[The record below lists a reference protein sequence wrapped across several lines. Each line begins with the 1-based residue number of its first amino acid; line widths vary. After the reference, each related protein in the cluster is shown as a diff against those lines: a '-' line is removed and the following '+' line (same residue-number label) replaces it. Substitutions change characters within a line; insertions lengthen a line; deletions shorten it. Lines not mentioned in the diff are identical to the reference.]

1 LSNKRLI
8 KSTGLIG
15 LATSASRVLGFARD
29 VLIANFFGTTV
40 FAEAFVVA
48 FRIPNLL
55 RDLVGEGAANA
66 AFVPVLT
73 EYCTK
78 RTREE
83 FWDLARN
90 LLHVLVVV
98 LFVVS
103 ICGILLAPVIVR
115 LIAPGFI
122 GDAQKLAITVD
133 LTRIMFPFIFLI
145 GLVAYGMGVLNSL
158 NHFAVP
164 AFGPVLLNISM
175 IFFLVYVC
183 PKIGVKGLAL
193 AVLAGGALQVIT
205 IGYMLRR
212 KGLRFISPIRNTSF
226 DPSGPGREFGIRGL
240 YKGLIHPAIKRIWK
254 LLVPRFFGS
263 AVYQL
268 SVIVDNI
275 FSTFEWIVGMGAP
288 AALWYSYRLFH
299 LPLAIFGISLAT
311 VALPRMS
318 REVAEK
324 NIPSLKDT
332 IGFSMRSVFL
342 VLIPA
347 GIGLATLGRPIIKIL
362 FERGEFTQYSV
373 DITNNAL
380 FFYSFGLFA
389 CGGIKILVNAF
400 FSLGDTRTPVK
411 TAAAAF
417 FINLVL
423 NFVLMWPLKIG
434 GLALATSIAA
444 TSNFIMLY
452 IFLTKKIGPLGT
464 PKIIGALGRILL
476 AGLIMGAFS
485 YAAGRFITGLGAG
498 IFVNA
503 AGILGAVLLSAVIYA
518 GLCAAFG
525 IKEIKKLIEWVL
537 RKR

>member
-1 LSNKRLI
+1 M
-8 KSTGLIG
+8 
-15 LATSASRVLGFARD
+15 
-29 VLIANFFGTTV
+29 LIANFFGTTV

-73 EYCTK
+73 EYYTK
-78 RTREE
+78 RPREE

-90 LLHVLVVV
+90 LLCILFIVLLVIS
-98 LFVVS
+98 L
-103 ICGILLAPVIVR
+103 CGVLLAPVIVR
-115 LIAPGFI
+115 IIAPGFI
-122 GDAQKLAITVD
+122 GDALKLAITVN

-164 AFGPVLLNISM
+164 AFGPILLNISM
-175 IFFLVYVC
+175 ISFLVYVC
-183 PKIGVKGLAL
+183 PKMGVKGLAL
-193 AVLAGGALQVIT
+193 AVLAGGALQVIS

-212 KGLRFISPIRNTSF
+212 KGLRFLKPHSSAETKSF
-226 DPSGPGREFGIRGL
+226 PLPER
-240 YKGLIHPAIKRIWK
+240 KGFLLHPAIKRIWK
-254 LLVPRFFGS
+254 LLIPRFFGS

-275 FSTFEWIVGMGAP
+275 FSTFEWVVGVGAP

-318 REVAEK
+318 REVAEN

-347 GIGLATLGRPIIKIL
+347 GIGLATLGKPIIKIL
-362 FERGEFTQYSV
+362 FERGEFTQYSTA
-373 DITNNAL
+373 ITNNAL

-411 TAAAAF
+411 TASVAF
-417 FINLVL
+417 FINLIL
-423 NFVLMWPLKIG
+423 NFTLMWPLKIG

-444 TSNFIMLY
+444 TANFIMLY
-452 IFLTKKIGPLGT
+452 TFLTKKIGALGT
-464 PKIIGALGRILL
+464 PRIMSAFVRILL
-476 AGLIMGAFS
+476 AGLIMGIFS
-485 YAAGRFITGLGAG
+485 YAAGRFLLGLDAG
-498 IFVNA
+498 IFLNA
-503 AGILGAVLLSAVIYA
+503 AGILGTILLSVVIYA
-518 GLCAAFG
+518 GLCTAFG
-525 IKEIKKLIEWVL
+525 IKEIRKLIKWVL

>member
-1 LSNKRLI
+1 MSNKRLI

-15 LATSASRVLGFARD
+15 LATFASRILGFARD
-29 VLIANFFGTTV
+29 ILIANFFGTTV
-40 FAEAFVVA
+40 FAEAFVVS

-73 EYCTK
+73 EYYTK
-78 RTREE
+78 RSREE

-90 LLHVLVVV
+90 LLYVLFIV
-98 LFVVS
+98 LFVIS
-103 ICGILLAPVIVR
+103 LCGILLAPLIVR

-122 GDAQKLAITVD
+122 GDAQKLAITVN
-133 LTRIMFPFIFLI
+133 LTRIMFPFILLI

-164 AFGPVLLNISM
+164 ALGPVLLNISM
-175 IFFLVYVC
+175 IAFLVYVC
-183 PKIGVKGLAL
+183 PKIGVRGLAL
-193 AVLAGGALQVIT
+193 AVLVGGALQVVS

-212 KGLRFISPIRNTSF
+212 KGLRFWKPLSTQW
-226 DPSGPGREFGIRGL
+226 
-240 YKGLIHPAIKRIWK
+240 KGVLFHPAIKRIWK

-275 FSTFEWIVGMGAP
+275 FSTFTWIVGVGAP

-318 REVAEK
+318 REVAQK
-324 NIPSLKDT
+324 NITALKET
-332 IGFSMRSVFL
+332 ISFSMRSVFL

-347 GIGLATLGRPIIKIL
+347 GIGLATLGGPIIRIL
-362 FERGEFTQYSV
+362 FERGEFTQYSSA
-373 DITNNAL
+373 ITNNAL

-411 TAAAAF
+411 TAAVAF

-423 NFVLMWPLKIG
+423 NFMLMWPLKIG

-444 TSNFIMLY
+444 TSNFVMLY
-452 IFLTKKIGPLGT
+452 VLLTRKIGPLGT
-464 PKIIGALGRILL
+464 PRILGSFIRIL
-476 AGLIMGAFS
+476 IAGLLMGVFS
-485 YAAGRFITGLGAG
+485 YAAGRFLGGLDRGV
-498 IFVNA
+498 FVSA
-503 AGILGAVLLSAVIYA
+503 AGLLSVIFLSVAIYTC
-518 GLCAAFG
+518 LCTALG
-525 IKEIKKLIEWVL
+525 IEEIRKLIRWVL
-537 RKR
+537 KKR

>member
-1 LSNKRLI
+1 MSNKRLI

-15 LATSASRVLGFARD
+15 LATFASRVLGFVRD
-29 VLIANFFGTTV
+29 MLIANFFGTSV
-40 FAEAFVVA
+40 FAEAFVVS

-73 EYCTK
+73 EYYTT
-78 RTREE
+78 RPREE
-83 FWDLARN
+83 FWNLARN
-90 LLHVLVVV
+90 LLYV
-98 LFVVS
+98 LFVTLFVIS
-103 ICGILLAPVIVR
+103 LCGVLFAPIIVK

-122 GDAQKLAITVD
+122 GDAHKLAVTVN

-175 IFFLVYVC
+175 ISFLVYVC
-183 PKIGVKGLAL
+183 PKIGITGLAL
-193 AVLAGGALQVIT
+193 SVLVGGALQVISV
-205 IGYMLRR
+205 GYVLRG
-212 KGLRFISPIRNTSF
+212 KGLRFANPARPARPDGGF
-226 DPSGPGREFGIRGL
+226 L
-240 YKGLIHPAIKRIWK
+240 HPAIKRIWK
-254 LLVPRFFGS
+254 LLVPRLFGS

-275 FSTFEWIVGMGAP
+275 FSTFEWIVGTGAP

-318 REVAEK
+318 REAAEK
-324 NIPSLKDT
+324 NIASLKDT
-332 IGFSMRSVFL
+332 IDFSVRSVFL

-347 GIGLATLGRPIIKIL
+347 GIGLATLGKPIIRIL
-362 FERGEFTQYSV
+362 FERGEFTQYSTS
-373 DITNNAL
+373 ITNNAL

-400 FSLGDTRTPVK
+400 FSMGDTRTPVK
-411 TAAAAF
+411 TASIAF

-423 NFVLMWPLKIG
+423 NFALMWPLKIG

-452 IFLTKKIGPLGT
+452 ALLTKKIGPLGT
-464 PKIIGALGRILL
+464 RKIAGSFARILL
-476 AGLIMGAFS
+476 AGLGM
-485 YAAGRFITGLGAG
+485 G
-498 IFVNA
+498 IFSHVAGAYLGSLDIGVFRSA
-503 AGILGAVLLSAVIYA
+503 ACVSAIILLSVAIYIF
-518 GLCAAFG
+518 LCASLG
-525 IKEIKKLIEWVL
+525 VEEIKKLVRWTL